1 MLTDIMQPTD
11 LTARHA
17 RTSLRAAAVAMAVAA
32 LLPSGRLRAQEAADS
47 GDAKV
52 RHRRQMLVD
61 VAWLAARLDS
71 ANVIVVH
78 VGRSDSAYRAGHVPG
93 ARFLPL
99 AAVAAT
105 VRGIPNEFPEPNV
118 MAESFRALGV
128 GDGTRVVLYGDDPG
142 LFAARAWV
150 ALDLLGHGDHAAL
163 LDGGLT
169 HWRAERRPVD
179 TAAPAA
185 RPAAFTVR
193 LQAQRVVDAAWVRA
207 HLADSTVAFVDA
219 RPADQFAGA
228 EPPCTVQPC
237 HEIPEARRGHLP
249 GAHNVYWM
257 TALVSREDPVLKPM
271 HALHHEVWGA
281 SGADAGP
288 VTTVVTYCR
297 SGMQASHAYFVARY
311 IGYADVRLYDGSM
324 IEWTAL
330 PAADSPVAR

>member
-1 MLTDIMQPTD
+1 MRNTE
-11 LTARHA
+11 LTARRVRA
-17 RTSLRAAAVAMAVAA
+17 YLRSGAAAMALAT
-32 LLPSGRLRAQEAADS
+32 LLPLGRLRAQEAADS

-61 VAWLAARLDS
+61 AAWLSARLDS
-71 ANVIVVH
+71 TNVIVVH

-105 VRGIPNEFPEPNV
+105 VGGIPNEFPAPDR
-118 MAESFRALGV
+118 MAEAFRALGV
-128 GDGTRVVLYGDDPG
+128 GDRDQVVLYGDDPG

-169 HWRAERRPVD
+169 RWRAEHRPLGTTVP
-179 TAAPAA
+179 AP
-185 RPAAFTVR
+185 RPATLTVR
-193 LQAQRVVDAAWVRA
+193 LQAQRVADAAWVRA
-207 HLADSTVAFVDA
+207 HLADPAVAFIDA
-219 RPADQFAGA
+219 RPAEQFAGA
-228 EPPCTVQPC
+228 EPPCTSQPC
-237 HEIPEARRGHLP
+237 HEIPEPRRGHLP

-257 TALVSREDPVLKPM
+257 NALVSREDPVMKPM
-271 HALHHEVWGA
+271 HALHHEVWA
-281 SGADAGP
+281 ESGADAAP

-297 SGMQASHAYFVARY
+297 TGMQASHAYFVARY
-311 IGYADVRLYDGSM
+311 IGYADVRLYDGSFL
-324 IEWTAL
+324 EWAGL